1 MRRVDGLVGR
11 GVEPEKLSA
20 VEYEAFRLYNMFSL
34 SILHTVVVSFYP
46 NAEMQLVACSIRG
59 YPACLGD
66 HGQFLYPTNDIIP
79 LIRPHFQSDA
89 TMPTHPT
96 GIVMHEMLYLV
107 KRRPHPVGM

>member
-66 HGQFLYPTNDIIP
+66 HGQFLYIP
-79 LIRPHFQSDA
+79 HQRHHVLTVIRPHLQSDA
-89 TMPTHPT
+89 IMPHLLTQ
-96 GIVMHEMLYLV
+96 
-107 KRRPHPVGM
+107 